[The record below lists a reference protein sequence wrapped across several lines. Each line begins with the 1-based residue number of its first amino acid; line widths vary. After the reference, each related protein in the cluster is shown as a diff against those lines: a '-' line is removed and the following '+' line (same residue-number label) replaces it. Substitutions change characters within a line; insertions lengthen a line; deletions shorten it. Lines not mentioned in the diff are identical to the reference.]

1 MTPPATPPPEP
12 LANTRWAR
20 VFLLWACGILAG
32 MQFAKVSVAFVA
44 LQTLYGVGPA
54 PMGWVLSAV
63 GLVGLL
69 LGVTMGLFAPA
80 IGYRR
85 LLLGGMA
92 LGALLSALQA
102 LGLPF
107 VVLLASRVL
116 EGASHLAVVVAA
128 PTLIAGSCAARHR
141 SIAMGLWSTFVGVA
155 FALMA
160 AIGDTLMALG
170 GVSGLLLAHALGM
183 GAMLMLAAFTLGRDD
198 AGSSAP
204 WPRLRTLAH
213 QHVAVYTDFNTA
225 LPGLSFFC
233 YTGMAVA
240 LLTFVPQ
247 WAGVD
252 RVWLAVLLPLMVI
265 AGNFGAGWLVQHWLA
280 PLQLA
285 RSAFVLVACAAVA
298 MGWSHAAGHG
308 IGPAALALLFSAGLA
323 GGSAFALIPYLCH
336 DSRTQARAN
345 GAVAQMGNLGSSCG
359 PPLLAALS
367 LPWGMAGLVVP
378 ALLFAL
384 LGVALVT
391 WAARHHR
398 RRPHP

>member
-1 MTPPATPPPEP
+1 MPEP
-12 LANTRWAR
+12 LTQTRWAR
-20 VFLLWACGILAG
+20 VFLLWVCGILAG

-44 LQTLYGVGPA
+44 LQAQYGVGPA
-54 PMGWVLSAV
+54 PMGWVLSSV
-63 GLVGLL
+63 GLVGLV

-85 LLLGGMA
+85 LLLGGLG
-92 LGALLSALQA
+92 LGAMLSALQA

-107 VVLLASRVL
+107 AWLLASRGL

-160 AIGDTLMALG
+160 GIGGPLMALG
-170 GVSGLLLAHALGM
+170 GVPGLLFAHALGM
-183 GAMLMLAAFTLGRDD
+183 AGMLALAGATLGPDD
-198 AGSSAP
+198 AGSAAP
-204 WPRLRTLAH
+204 WPPLRTLLQ

-247 WAGVD
+247 WAGTD
-252 RVWLAVLLPLMVI
+252 RAWLAVLLPLMVI
-265 AGNFGAGWLVQHWLA
+265 GGNFGAGWLVQHWLA

-285 RSAFVLVACAAVA
+285 RGAFTLVGAAA
-298 MGWSHAAGHG
+298 LWMGWSHAAGNG
-308 IGPAALALLFSAGLA
+308 IGPAALALLCSAGLA

-359 PPLLAALS
+359 PPLLGALS
-367 LPWGMAGLVVP
+367 VPWGMAGLVAP
-378 ALLFAL
+378 AVVFAL
-384 LGVALVT
+384 LGVALAT

-398 RRPHP
+398 RRPPP